1 VSLSVSISVSLPVS
15 LSVSPVN
22 GEIPW
27 NPAARLDPLAAD
39 EIHLWRLAHERDA
52 SARGRYDTI
61 LSPEEKRR
69 AARFRVARS
78 REEFVQTRGCLRL
91 LLAHYTGLPHAA
103 LSLESG
109 PFGKPSLPRH
119 HLSFNV
125 SHTEGV
131 SLIAIAHSR
140 VGVDVERVVASPDL
154 PAIAHSHFSPGE
166 IAKLQALSG
175 REHTEAFFRCWTR
188 KEAFL
193 KAQGFGLPHGLDS
206 FEVSLLPGEPPEVLA
221 CAWQPDARDR
231 WLLVHV
237 APAADTFGALATQ
250 RPDRHSAPRIVPFD
264 WSPNLARQLL
274 S

>member
-1 VSLSVSISVSLPVS
+1 VSISVSPITE
-15 LSVSPVN
+15 
-22 GEIPW
+22 EIPR

-52 SARGRYDTI
+52 SALNRYEDI
-61 LSPEEKRR
+61 LSPEEKLRS
-69 AARFRVARS
+69 ARFRVARS

-91 LLAHYTGLPHAA
+91 LLSHYTGLPHAA

-125 SHTEGV
+125 SHTQGV
-131 SLIAIAHSR
+131 SLIAVAHSA
-140 VGVDVERVVASPDL
+140 VGVDVERVVASADL
-154 PAIAHSHFSPGE
+154 PAIAHAHFSPGE

-193 KAQGFGLPHGLDS
+193 KAQGFGLPHGLDC
-206 FEVSLLPGEPPEVLA
+206 FEVSLLPGEPAEVLA

-231 WLLVHV
+231 WLLVHLT
-237 APAADTFGALATQ
+237 PAAGTFGALATQ
-250 RPDRHSAPRIVPFD
+250 RPAGHAAPSVVPLE
-264 WSPNLARQLL
+264 WSPDLARQLL